1 MHDFLTIRNFSQE
14 EQFMELLQVL
24 ETHNIPYLT
33 ETYRQRIDPISM
45 VTLAPEFIVK
55 VQARHFSTVSE
66 LMNDLAAQAVI
77 HASDEHYLFDFKD
90 EELFDILAS
99 PDEWSAFD
107 YQLARRILDE
117 RGIDIDAKL
126 LALLKKT
133 RLQELAQPEEK
144 QTVSLWSAYTFAL
157 LGGIIGIVM
166 GWYILTARK
175 TLPDGQRPHL
185 YRASDRRHGP
195 WIMALGLVMLAV
207 WLLLKPWGV
216 SIF

>member
-1 MHDFLTIRNFSQE
+1 MSSNQ
-14 EQFMELLQVL
+14 
-24 ETHNIPYLT
+24 
-33 ETYRQRIDPISM
+33 
-45 VTLAPEFIVK
+45 
-55 VQARHFSTVSE
+55 
-66 LMNDLAAQAVI
+66 
-77 HASDEHYLFDFKD
+77 HYLFDFKD